1 MWCVTAC
8 CLCNRR
14 RGLRRGRGLRPQ
26 QQRRSASGNHIRQD
40 PFPSCCWG
48 RRSWYGFFQRVCS
61 CGGHCDLLAS
71 ITARRIDGN
80 NSTAA
85 IFRQYGNYF
94 ADFWIFLRRKVDAH
108 LTFGGILELK
118 KFVTRPLYL
127 QYTYEATFCY
137 YSYNRKWFGLILPSR
152 ITGSSTAHC

>member
-1 MWCVTAC
+1 MIFTYCLIDKTAAE
-8 CLCNRR
+8 LDFSAGKITQPLLIIII
-14 RGLRRGRGLRPQ
+14 RG
-26 QQRRSASGNHIRQD
+26 
-40 PFPSCCWG
+40 
-48 RRSWYGFFQRVCS
+48 
-61 CGGHCDLLAS
+61 
-71 ITARRIDGN
+71 DGN

-94 ADFWIFLRRKVDAH
+94 ADFWIFLRWKVDAH

-118 KFVTRPLYL
+118 KCVTRPLYL
-127 QYTYEATFCY
+127 QYTYEATYCY